1 MPSVSTLGNI
11 GGLLASLVAFT
22 ILAVGYTL
30 VADKK
35 PMRSDYVMY
44 MTLFNVAILVG
55 VVVAIVYTKER
66 EIPIQ

>member
-1 MPSVSTLGNI
+1 
-11 GGLLASLVAFT
+11 
-22 ILAVGYTL
+22 
-30 VADKK
+30 
-35 PMRSDYVMY
+35 MY